1 MTLSQITPSSQ
12 ALDTTTIQEY
22 LPEPS
27 TTGMGA
33 FQDVLQTASGYT
45 SGALSTISGGAITAV
60 DIGGFQQ
67 LLSMQMQAQME
78 MQQVSLL
85 SNVEKSRHETKM
97 TPIRNIRVG

>member
-1 MTLSQITPSSQ
+1 MALSQITPNGVAAVPNS
-12 ALDTTTIQEY
+12 AEEY

-27 TTGMGA
+27 TTGMGT
-33 FQDVLQTASGYT
+33 FQDVLQTAGT
-45 SGALSTISGGAITAV
+45 VASGALSAVSLSAVSGA

-67 LLSMQMQAQME
+67 LISLQMQAQME
-78 MQQVSLL
+78 MQQVSML